1 MIIKGFSLYKLEGYL
16 DKNNNDIKTEIV
28 YIEEDVKNKTYFIK
42 VEADKIEDILLKSKL
57 PEILKLELR
66 EDIVNIV
73 KDYNKLVEGK
83 FYSDEMRTICN
94 VYFRTTLQ
102 KFCMK
107 HGALYTFKEFDMKV
121 E

>member
-1 MIIKGFSLYKLEGYL
+1 MNYKTMQDTYVFNQL
-16 DKNNNDIKTEIV
+16 KNTLSVSIQETLKLG
-28 YIEEDVKNKTYFIK
+28 K
-42 VEADKIEDILLKSKL
+42 VLSQAELEDILLKSKL

-94 VYFRTTLQ
+94 VYFGTTLQ